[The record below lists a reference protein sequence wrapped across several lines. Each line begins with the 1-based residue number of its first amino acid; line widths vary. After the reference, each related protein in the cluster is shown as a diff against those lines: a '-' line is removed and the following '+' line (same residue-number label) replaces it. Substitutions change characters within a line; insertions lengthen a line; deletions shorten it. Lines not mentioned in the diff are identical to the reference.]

1 MVKPPSKP
9 PLFGK
14 PTEQLTIQISLK
26 ERDKNGRLKH
36 AGSKTITAWNQP
48 GATISLEDIYA
59 RVEEALGKEK

>member
-1 MVKPPSKP
+1 MVKLPSKP
-9 PLFGK
+9 PVFGK

-26 ERDKNGRLKH
+26 SRDAKGRLKH

-48 GATISLEDIYA
+48 GATLSLEDIYA